1 MRLPFWLLAL
11 TLLASACAVEKKGI
25 LVDVEPGT
33 PMDESDLHQHCDLGD
48 RAACVLADSENHIAP
63 APSLSILQ
71 GIAPPDRAV
80 FAALLPKGLALS
92 WYVYDRDLT
101 QLTKLFV
108 VLPVS
113 RGTSHW
119 ALQRLDARGLT
130 PGHSYE
136 LLAGDPEGRLIETRT
151 FRPLENDASAV
162 RAVVIG
168 GWRLANHSERI
179 RMISALEER
188 KPQFAVMAG
197 SSAVTALTSDLKGK
211 AARDYFFER
220 EAQARATSELTF
232 ERNLIPVAT
241 LWNDDEYGH
250 ADGDRSFLQRDQ
262 SREMHE
268 LFFPHWADE
277 TSIVDGPGISLTLSL
292 HAQTLAFLDDLT
304 FRQPPLPGDEV
315 CHKTKSKKEVCKPG
329 KEIPAPPGT
338 RYGEIQTN
346 WISDRAAKSD
356 HPLWLLTDG
365 PNLLAFRPDW
375 FLEPALSQPDLT
387 KAPNAPW
394 LYMLQS
400 GNGGLSLEKIL

>member
-1 MRLPFWLLAL
+1 MRLPCWLLAL
-11 TLLASACAVEKKGI
+11 TLLTSACAVEKKGI

-48 RAACVLADSENHIAP
+48 NAACVLADAEHHPAP
-63 APSLSILQ
+63 AQSLSILQ
-71 GIAPPDRAV
+71 GLAPPDRAV
-80 FAALLPKGLALS
+80 FAALIPKGLKLS

-101 QLTKLFV
+101 QLTKLFT

-136 LLAGDPEGRLIETRT
+136 LLAGDPEGRLVETRK
-151 FRPLENDASAV
+151 FRPLENDASAL

-179 RMISALEER
+179 RMIAALEER
-188 KPQFAVMAG
+188 KPQFLVMAG
-197 SSAVTALTSDLKGK
+197 SSSITTPSAELKGK

-220 EAQARATSELTF
+220 EAEARATSELSF
-232 ERNLIPVAT
+232 ERSLIPVAT
-241 LWNDDEYGH
+241 LWNDDEFGH
-250 ADGDRSFLQRDQ
+250 ANGDRSFPLRDQ

-268 LFFPHWADE
+268 IFFPHWADE
-277 TSIVDGPGISLTLSL
+277 TSIVDGPGISLALGLRS
-292 HAQTLAFLDDLT
+292 QTLAFLDDLT
-304 FRQPPLPGDEV
+304 FRQPPSLGEPV

-338 RYGEIQTN
+338 RYGEIQAN
-346 WISDRAAKSD
+346 WISDRAGKSAS
-356 HPLWLLTDG
+356 PLWLLADG
-365 PNLLAFRPDW
+365 PNLLQYRPDW
-375 FLEPALSQPDLT
+375 FHEPALSHPDLT
-387 KAPNAPW
+387 HAPRAPW
-394 LYMLQS
+394 LYLLHS
-400 GNGGLSLEKIL
+400 GNGLSLEKIY